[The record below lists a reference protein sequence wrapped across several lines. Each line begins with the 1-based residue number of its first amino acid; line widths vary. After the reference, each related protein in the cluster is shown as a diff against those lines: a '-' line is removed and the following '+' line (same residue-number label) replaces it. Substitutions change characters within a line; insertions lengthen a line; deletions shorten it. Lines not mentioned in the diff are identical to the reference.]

1 MRASQPSH
9 ISGSR
14 RVAVVN
20 ICNAT
25 CGLWLG
31 CSPLT
36 EIPDASRPATIA
48 LRASATP
55 APGRVIVMLRRD
67 SLLLVYRTH
76 RNRDALAIVEY
87 GTGQRRRV
95 RRRR

>member
-1 MRASQPSH
+1 MLWSPASTRASQASH
-9 ISGSR
+9 MSGSS

-36 EIPDASRPATIA
+36 EMPDASRPATIA
-48 LRASATP
+48 LRASA
-55 APGRVIVMLRRD
+55 AQACGRVIG
-67 SLLLVYRTH
+67 SS
-76 RNRDALAIVEY
+76 
-87 GTGQRRRV
+87 
-95 RRRR
+95 